1 MHTALSLLALLVP
14 LPQAPAAPAAPNDVA
29 AAAAPSAELARALDA
44 VQAAGIRTDLTFIAS
59 DELAGRDTPSEGLRM
74 AARYIRARLERLGW
88 QPAGDDGDFL
98 AAYRLER
105 TQPDLQRA
113 RAVLVKDGVERALV
127 FGEDYVFSP
136 RDAADLETAGAVVF
150 VGKGTEEDLAGLD
163 LAGKWAF
170 AVQGAG
176 REERTLRRVRETNV
190 EGAGAVGLIT
200 CYDPAGEDDLEPAR
214 MLAWFERG
222 GGRLQ
227 LPASDAVFPTLAV
240 TKGAAAAFGL
250 GGHLPKPGTVLA
262 EGFRDVRALSADSES
277 FDVENVVGLWPG
289 SDPVI
294 GREVIL
300 VSAHYDHVGARDG
313 EIWNGADDNGSGTCG
328 LLALAEALRRY
339 GPMRRSVALIWVSG
353 EEKGLL
359 GSAAW
364 TKKPTLPA
372 GFRPVL
378 NLNVDMIGRNAPD
391 YLLITPTQEHEAY
404 NALTRLAERAAPL
417 EGFGPLGSA
426 DAYWNRSDHANFA
439 RNLGIP
445 VAFLFSDVHDDY
457 HRPTDT
463 VEKVD
468 CDKVRRVV
476 RLVMRMLDGLQA
488 DRLDL

>member
-1 MHTALSLLALLVP
+1 MHTVLSLLALLLP
-14 LPQAPAAPAAPNDVA
+14 LPQAPAAPADAGAPA
-29 AAAAPSAELARALDA
+29 SAELTRALDA
-44 VQAAGIRTDLTFIAS
+44 VQAASIRTDLYFIAS
-59 DELAGRDTPSEGLRM
+59 DELSGRDTPSEGLRM

-88 QPAGDDGDFL
+88 QPAGDGGDYL

-105 TQPDLQRA
+105 TQPDVARA
-113 RAVLVKDGVERALV
+113 RAVLAKDGVEHALV
-127 FGEDYVFSP
+127 FGADYVFSP

-170 AVQGAG
+170 AVQGEG
-176 REERTLRRVRETNV
+176 REERTLRRVREANV
-190 EGAGAVGLIT
+190 QGAGALGLIT
-200 CYDPAGEDDLEPAR
+200 CYDPAGEDDLEPER
-214 MLAWFERG
+214 MLAWFGRG

-227 LPASDAVFPTLAV
+227 LPSSDAVFPTLSV
-240 TKGAAAAFGL
+240 TKAAAAKFGV
-250 GGHLPKPGTVLA
+250 GATTPKPGTVLA

-277 FDVENVVGLWPG
+277 FDVENVVALWPG
-289 SDPVI
+289 RDPVI
-294 GREVIL
+294 GREVII

-364 TKKPTLPA
+364 TKKPTLPE

-391 YLLITPTQEHEAY
+391 YLLVTPTQEHEAY
-404 NALTRLAERAAPL
+404 NALTRMAERAAPL

-463 VEKVD
+463 VEKID
-468 CDKVRRVV
+468 YDKIRRVV
-476 RLVMRMLDGLQA
+476 RVVMRMLDGLQT
-488 DRLDL
+488 DQLDL